1 MPFTALSC
9 LSVVLWMRWAGMGEW
24 ANVVPPVSFSGPQRS
39 RAMSD
44 VRWDAA
50 GPLRGCV
57 GAVIG
62 RFP

>member
-1 MPFTALSC
+1 
-9 LSVVLWMRWAGMGEW
+9 MRWAGMGEW